1 MASYQT
7 TWLPPQQRSKREQPA
22 CLSCN
27 GRKVKCVMTKSGECT
42 ICIHRGWK
50 CERRPQRRH
59 GRVFRTPWVG
69 MNGTTE
75 PTPQMHQQHQHQHQ
89 QHAHPP
95 MACQLTWEQPYQIPT
110 SSSSQP
116 PPPPPLLM
124 PPSLAAPRSLDPT
137 PVFTQVNAAGAGEAN
152 LMLVT
157 HPVEIP
163 AAQMLYA
170 THGLLHMAG
179 SMLVHTHV
187 PPAQAYAQLPFASAP
202 RELPSFTVA
211 CTHVHYA
218 MPPLHCETRVHPLLH
233 PHPIP
238 QHPMPF
244 STATPQPFPMA
255 TPLPL
260 PTATPLPIAPCT
272 PAHAG

>member
-1 MASYQT
+1 
-7 TWLPPQQRSKREQPA
+7 
-22 CLSCN
+22 
-27 GRKVKCVMTKSGECT
+27 MTKSGECT

-50 CERRPQRRH
+50 CEVVAVTYKPSCPPSRRRDLVCCAANFVVMPSCLVCSRSLLYAPLPAVRMCVAQRRPQRRH

-95 MACQLTWEQPYQIPT
+95 MACQLTWQQPYQIPT
-110 SSSSQP
+110 SSASQPPPPP

-124 PPSLAAPRSLDPT
+124 PPSLAGPRSLDPT

-170 THGLLHMAG
+170 THGLLYMAG

-187 PPAQAYAQLPFASAP
+187 PPTQAYAQLPFAAAQ
-202 RELPSFTVA
+202 RELPSFTVSCRA
-211 CTHVHYA
+211 THR
-218 MPPLHCETRVHPLLH
+218 P
-233 PHPIP
+233 
-238 QHPMPF
+238 
-244 STATPQPFPMA
+244 
-255 TPLPL
+255 
-260 PTATPLPIAPCT
+260 
-272 PAHAG
+272 